1 MRSTDPL
8 DIAIVGAGPTGL
20 ALGIALARQGYGV
33 DVLDHQDADALA
45 APADDGREIA
55 LTHASVGLLREL
67 GIWPHL
73 PAAAIGRIREAR
85 VTDGGPASPALR
97 FHTAGTGCEALGA
110 IVANHAI
117 RRACFAAAASQER
130 LRLHPGQRVQQ
141 VHIDADHAHIAREGG
156 APLRARLLVAADSRF
171 SGLRRQ
177 LGVGAALQD
186 FGRTMVVC
194 RVAHEAADH
203 GEVAHECFG
212 PERTL
217 AMLPLPGRFSSAV
230 LTVPGAQASRL
241 CSLPADAFAQEIQRQ
256 FGDGLGPLR
265 VAGERNAYPLV
276 ATYAERFAGHRFAL
290 AGDAAVGMHP
300 VTAHGFNLGL
310 QGVRSLCAALSQRP
324 LSDDPGRADPLQRYE
339 RVHRRETAPIYHG
352 TNAVARLYAGQTGP
366 HRLLRSLVLEAA
378 RRLPPVRAAITR
390 QLIGAGPARF

>member
-1 MRSTDPL
+1 MPSIEPFDV
-8 DIAIVGAGPTGL
+8 AIVGAGPAGL
-20 ALGIALARQGYGV
+20 TLGIALARQGHAV
-33 DVLDHQDADALA
+33 AVLDHQDADSLA
-45 APADDGREIA
+45 TPSDDGREIA
-55 LTHASVGLLREL
+55 LTHASVGLLRAL
-67 GIWPHL
+67 GIWQRL
-73 PAAAIGRIREAR
+73 PAEAIGRIREAR

-117 RRACFAAAASQER
+117 RRACFETAASQAR
-130 LRLHPGQRVQQ
+130 LRLLPGHRVETVRITQ
-141 VHIDADHAHIAREGG
+141 DHAHLTRHG
-156 APLRARLLVAADSRF
+156 ADPLHARLLVAADSRF
-171 SGLRRQ
+171 SSLRRQ
-177 LGVGAALQD
+177 LGVRAALQD

-203 GEVAHECFG
+203 GDVAHECFG

-230 LTVPGAQASRL
+230 LTVSSAQAPRL
-241 CSLPADAFAQEIQRQ
+241 CALPPAEFAQEVQRQ

-265 VAGERNAYPLV
+265 LAGERHAYPLV

-310 QGVRSLCAALSQRP
+310 QGVRSLCTALAQRP
-324 LSDDPGRADPLQRYE
+324 VVADPGDADRLRHYE
-339 RVHRRETAPIYHG
+339 RLHRRETAPIYHG
-352 TNAVARLYAGQTGP
+352 TNAVARLYAGDSGP
-366 HRLLRSLVLEAA
+366 QRLLRRLVLDAA
-378 RRLPPVRAAITR
+378 RRVPPVRAAITR
-390 QLIGAGPARF
+390 QLTGAGPTHF